1 MSNVERNGKLL
12 VLVFPV
18 IPQGSDRV
26 LWNNS
31 WCSFGSF
38 LTPSLLVTLHPSQY
52 RPSHVVFPSSRW
64 RSASC
69 VIIII
74 LFVLMYISC
83 IYGVKGILCNHVYVR
98 DRFYQN
104 MIISHKY
111 FIWYFCFAN
120 MCMTWV
126 LSAQQEPKLDIQLF
140 VPFVVTFIRD

>member
-1 MSNVERNGKLL
+1 MNEIHQSDILMSNVERNGKLL

-104 MIISHKY
+104 MVLY
-111 FIWYFCFAN
+111 LYFCYDYVIGWLQRTQ
-120 MCMTWV
+120 MSKMPV
-126 LSAQQEPKLDIQLF
+126 H
-140 VPFVVTFIRD
+140 V